1 MYQWFGSVGRDGMHL
16 TITWPVECL
25 KVTRVQ
31 YGQTAA
37 LLGCE
42 PGLGL
47 KGIGSLVLGPGY

>member
-1 MYQWFGSVGRDGMHL
+1 MHL

-25 KVTRVQ
+25 KVTRVH